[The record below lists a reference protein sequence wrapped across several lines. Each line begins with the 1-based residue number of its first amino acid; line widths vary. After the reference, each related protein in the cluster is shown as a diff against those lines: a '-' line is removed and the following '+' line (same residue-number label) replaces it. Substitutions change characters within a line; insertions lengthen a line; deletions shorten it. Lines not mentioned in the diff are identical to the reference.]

1 MRKLPHRFDMKKT
14 IGVLAHVDAGK
25 TTFSEQV
32 LYRTGAIRRAG
43 RVDHRDS
50 FLDLN
55 EVERARGITVFSDQA
70 MFDIG
75 KNRYYWL
82 DTPGHE
88 DFASEMERVLPV
100 LDYAIVLIN
109 GAEGVQSHTERVWGL
124 LQDYGVPRLLFVNKM
139 DRQDADFDK
148 CLSEMR
154 RLLSDDICDFR
165 GFDGRTLPDTTVE
178 AIAERDEALL
188 DRLMADD
195 YDYPSW
201 RSALVRLLRAQALF
215 PAFGGAALA
224 GDGIDA
230 FLAAMD
236 AVTDTDYQDHLAEP
250 FSARVY
256 KIRHDAQGVPMAYMK
271 VLSGSVRVKDEV
283 LCANGARKINDLR
296 LCHGAKLSAAA
307 QADAGD
313 IVCVP
318 ALRDVRAGD
327 GLGALSDCTHAR
339 IEAMLSATVRTA
351 PDVPRARLLQ
361 ALRMLEAEDPA
372 LRVRADAQTGEISV
386 QLMGE
391 IQTEVLAQIVRDRFG
406 LAIEFGAPQIL
417 YRETV
422 LSPSVGIGHYEPLR
436 HYAEVW
442 LRLSPL
448 APGSGIRFVSKCHV
462 DKLALNWQRLIET
475 HVFEREYPG
484 VLTGAPI
491 TDVQIEL
498 LAGRAHQKHTE
509 GGDFRE
515 STCRAIRNALMY
527 AQCVLLEPVCRFSL
541 RLPAE
546 DYGRV
551 MGDLV
556 RMHAD
561 VQHQETMGEWMRV
574 EGVCALRRFYRYPA
588 EFRAATHG
596 RGSAAM
602 RLSHYA
608 PAENAQQVIDAAH
621 YNPRAQDSPD
631 SVFCY
636 HGAGVVIPWN
646 EARSHAHCVDD
657 LPAGAL

>member
-1 MRKLPHRFDMKKT
+1 MKKT

-32 LYRTGAIRRAG
+32 LYRTGAIRKAG

-55 EVERARGITVFSDQA
+55 DVERARGITVFSDQA
-70 MFDIG
+70 VFELG
-75 KNRYYWL
+75 ENRYYWL

-88 DFASEMERVLPV
+88 DFVSEMERVLPV
-100 LDYAIVLIN
+100 LDFAVVLVN

-139 DRQDADFDK
+139 DRQDADFDG
-148 CLSEMR
+148 CLADMR
-154 RLLSDDICDFR
+154 RLLSDDVCDLR
-165 GFDGRTLPDTTVE
+165 GFDGRSFSEPAVE

-195 YDYPSW
+195 YDFAAW
-201 RSALVRLLRAQALF
+201 RDALAAMIREGRIF
-215 PAFGGAALA
+215 PAFAGAALA

-230 FLAAMD
+230 FLTAMD
-236 AVTDTDYQDHLAEP
+236 AVTDTDYREREGDP
-250 FSARVY
+250 FAARVY
-256 KIRHDAQGVPMAYMK
+256 KIRHDAQGMPIAYMK
-271 VLSGSVRVKDEV
+271 VLGGCVRVKDEV
-283 LCANGARKINDLR
+283 SCGDGSRKINDLR
-296 LCHGAKLSAAA
+296 LCHGAKLTPVTEAK
-307 QADAGD
+307 AGD

-318 ALRDVRAGD
+318 GLRDVRAGD
-327 GLGALSDCTHAR
+327 GLGALSDCARPR
-339 IEAMLSATVRTA
+339 IEAMMAASVEAG
-351 PDVPRARLLQ
+351 DVPRTRLMQ
-361 ALRMLEAEDPA
+361 VMRMLEAEDPA
-372 LRVRADAQTGEISV
+372 LRVCADAKTGELSV
-386 QLMGE
+386 NLMGE
-391 IQTEVLAQIVRDRFG
+391 IQTEVLSQIARERFG
-406 LAIEFGAPQIL
+406 VEIAFGPPRIL
-417 YRETV
+417 YHETV
-422 LSPSVGIGHYEPLR
+422 AAPSVGIGHYEPLR

-442 LRLSPL
+442 LRLVPL
-448 APGSGIRFVSKCHV
+448 PQGSGIEFVSRCHV
-462 DKLALNWQRLIET
+462 DRLALNWQRLIET
-475 HVFEREYPG
+475 HVFEREQPG

-491 TDVQIEL
+491 TDVRVEL
-498 LAGRAHQKHTE
+498 LAGRAHLKHTE

-515 STCRAIRNALMY
+515 STYRAIRNALMY
-527 AQCVLLEPVCRFSL
+527 ADCVLLEPICRFSL

-561 VQHQETMGEWMRV
+561 VRNQETVGEWMRL
-574 EGVCALRRFYRYPA
+574 EGVCALRSFCRYPA

-596 RGSAAM
+596 RGGVSM

-608 PAENAQQVIDAAH
+608 PAENAREVIEAAR
-621 YNPRAQDSPD
+621 YNPQAQDSPD

-636 HGAGVVIPWN
+636 HGAGKVIPWN
-646 EARSHAHCVDD
+646 EARDHAHCTDE
-657 LPAGAL
+657 LPEGTL